1 MQSCCKFVAPQRPT
15 PIITP
20 AHRKPRAPHQRR
32 HVVTT
37 AELRGGGT
45 NTPSPPPAD
54 STITYHDS
62 LTDIAFIG
70 LCRLAYGRIAG
81 WQSERS
87 WTNGPE
93 TFRGMVE
100 VSRSL
105 MKGRS
110 AAQQRDAVAAGFPQ
124 VPPWFRR
131 VFPYSRKGAE
141 INARIT
147 PAFFTWLVGPMQ
159 TAAVEIDGQQQM
171 SAVKIERCRYLAES
185 NCVGMCVNLCKS
197 PTQHFF
203 TTQLGM
209 PLTMNPNFED
219 LSCEMVFG
227 NEPPP
232 LEADPVATQP
242 CLATCATAMAAGSQ
256 RCHKLD

>member
-81 WQSERS
+81 WQSERRCGVSGIDTALLHGGAPHITKRFLPSTPTPPLCS

-110 AAQQRDAVAAGFPQ
+110 AAQQRDAVTAGFPQ

-147 PAFFTWLVGPMQ
+147 PAFFTWLVRRNRLPASTGCVSARAHRLSVCVCVVSWCRWSRPALC
-159 TAAVEIDGQQQM
+159 AAAGAACLPPFYSVT
-171 SAVKIERCRYLAES
+171 
-185 NCVGMCVNLCKS
+185 VGGSRFK
-197 PTQHFF
+197 
-203 TTQLGM
+203 
-209 PLTMNPNFED
+209 
-219 LSCEMVFG
+219 
-227 NEPPP
+227 PP
-232 LEADPVATQP
+232 LPR
-242 CLATCATAMAAGSQ
+242 AAASG
-256 RCHKLD
+256 CG